1 MLSTAPPSTTLATRT
16 EITDE
21 HVNKIIHKP
30 LTGKAKRDEINK
42 KDGGSEM
49 DVFTDTDSV
58 VKYTVPATETSA
70 VKQPLTGLTSDI
82 DCLKTPES
90 ENNSSEESQKIQP
103 NEIEVYNPSNE
114 EGKVIDPDHGSDN
127 ESKPSK
133 TETPEPIQVPLEQEF
148 NTNTENT
155 NSHLNNVASLT
166 NSLQELGSTGQNI
179 NHVNPNLQTIEPDHS
194 ITAINIETEAPIV
207 ENGFMEKGPIL
218 KYDYK
223 PGRYFII
230 FLSNLCGVSV
240 NG

>member
-1 MLSTAPPSTTLATRT
+1 
-16 EITDE
+16 
-21 HVNKIIHKP
+21 VNKIIHKP

-114 EGKVIDPDHGSDN
+114 EGKVIDPDPRSDN

-166 NSLQELGSTGQNI
+166 N
-179 NHVNPNLQTIEPDHS
+179 
-194 ITAINIETEAPIV
+194 
-207 ENGFMEKGPIL
+207 
-218 KYDYK
+218 
-223 PGRYFII
+223 
-230 FLSNLCGVSV
+230 
-240 NG
+240 